1 MDVDLVVV
9 TGATDPNTRC
19 ILAAAQAVGVTVAPV
34 IPGPDR
40 EPAVSW
46 DPVTGTLWLDG
57 APVRARGAFLR
68 YDVFGPGGA
77 VPGRGPM
84 DQGRADRA
92 LGWYSTLASW
102 ASADESLRMFNR
114 TTEQRAG
121 LKGYAIARAAA
132 LGVPVPATRLTNDRA
147 AIDALGPPDRLIAKP
162 AGGGSYCRPVDALV
176 ADEAAWPD
184 GRAPAPAIVQDRLD
198 YPEVRVFLVGGAPF
212 VFETTAR
219 TLDFRSDRDSVTTH
233 VPPSRV
239 PPALMARLMALAR
252 DLRLDFC
259 AFDLKTRPGAPA
271 TGPMGNLVFLEVNS
285 GPMFSAF
292 DALAGG
298 ALAQAMVRWL
308 VTGST
313 ALAGQ
318 PLAAE

>member
-1 MDVDLVVV
+1 
-9 TGATDPNTRC
+9 
-19 ILAAAQAVGVTVAPV
+19 
-34 IPGPDR
+34 
-40 EPAVSW
+40 
-46 DPVTGTLWLDG
+46 
-57 APVRARGAFLR
+57 
-68 YDVFGPGGA
+68 
-77 VPGRGPM
+77 M

-102 ASADESLRMFNR
+102 AMADDAVRAFNR
-114 TTEQRAG
+114 ATEQRAG

-147 AIDALGPPDRLIAKP
+147 AIAVLGPPEALIAKP

-176 ADEAAWPD
+176 GDDSAWPD
-184 GRAPAPAIVQDRLD
+184 GRAPAPAIVQDRLT
-198 YPEVRVFLVGGAPF
+198 YPEVRVFLVGGTPF

-219 TLDFRSDRDSVTTH
+219 TLDFRSDRASVTTH
-233 VPPSRV
+233 APPSRV
-239 PPALMARLMALAR
+239 PPALMARLQALAR

-259 AFDLKTRPGAPA
+259 AFDLKTRAGGS
-271 TGPMGNLVFLEVNS
+271 TGPLGDLVFLEVNS

-308 VTGST
+308 VTGRT
-313 ALAGQ
+313 AEADRT
-318 PLAAE
+318 LAAE

>member
-1 MDVDLVVV
+1 MDIDLVVV
-9 TGATDPNTRC
+9 AGATDPNTPC
-19 ILAAAQAVGVTVAPV
+19 ILAAARATGMTVAQVTPS
-34 IPGPDR
+34 PES

-46 DPVTGTLWLDG
+46 DPATGTLWLDG
-57 APVRARGAFLR
+57 DPVHARGAFLR

-77 VPGRGPM
+77 LPGRGPM

-102 ASADESLRMFNR
+102 AMADDAVRAFNR
-114 TTEQRAG
+114 ATEQRAG

-147 AIDALGPPDRLIAKP
+147 AIAVLGPPEALIAKP

-176 ADEAAWPD
+176 ADAAAWPD

-198 YPEVRVFLVGGAPF
+198 YPEVRVFLIGGTPF

-219 TLDFRSDRDSVTTH
+219 TLDFRSDRASVTTH
-233 VPPSRV
+233 APPSRV
-239 PPALMARLMALAR
+239 PPALMARLQALAR

-259 AFDLKTRPGAPA
+259 AFDLKTRAGGG
-271 TGPMGNLVFLEVNS
+271 TGPLGDLVFLEVNS

-308 VTGST
+308 VTGRAEQT
-313 ALAGQ
+313 DR
-318 PLAAE
+318 PMAAE